1 MKKWMSML
9 LCAIMIVSALA
20 GCSGGGNSSKND
32 SSTPSASNSQA
43 DASKADS
50 TPTPSGDA
58 TTLTVSIFDRGTTTA
73 EFGTVTDNR
82 YVDWIN
88 ETFGAPNNINVEFYP
103 IPRSEEVNKLNAL
116 MASKDAPDVV
126 FTYTDS
132 VYYNFAKQGGLAA
145 LDDLLAQYGE
155 HINTN
160 LAECLPYGQYN
171 GVQYAIYAKRAA
183 RDITGHY
190 IRKDWCDKLGI
201 TLRTDENG
209 FYTMNIDE
217 LHDAL
222 VKFRDADVDQTGQ
235 QIFAMGMSGSGNQGR
250 SVTGIRDAFMD
261 AANITA
267 EQIACEPEFMWAGV
281 KEGFRWL
288 NKCYNEGLMDPDY
301 GTQSDTTKKAEYVTA
316 NRTGYWTDDSW
327 WQVNVGAA
335 LEALNEN
342 NPDAEVVALKLE
354 NVYGK
359 MMQQNY
365 PPTAIICMVPVF
377 SKAQTEAVKY
387 LDWLA
392 DYENDKVLRYGFEG
406 ENYTLVDGV
415 PTDIHL
421 DYQNL
426 SDYALMY
433 NGDPDATVNTA
444 TVVASLP
451 EFTKTIRT
459 QNLQI
464 GIEGG
469 YTPYPFGQEIVALT
483 NYKTDLD
490 AKIAELYVNSIMASP
505 DQFDTVWDQ
514 YAQEYLTIGGQQV
527 IDEKK
532 AVYAQKEGK

>member
-1 MKKWMSML
+1 MKKWMSLL
-9 LCAIMIVSALA
+9 LCLIVILSTLA
-20 GCSGGGNSSKND
+20 GCSGDGESSGGGNS
-32 SSTPSASNSQA
+32 ASGGTSQTGEESQA
-43 DASKADS
+43 SV
-50 TPTPSGDA
+50 PSGE
-58 TTLTVSIFDRGTTTA
+58 TKTITISVFDRGTTTE
-73 EFGTVTDNR
+73 EFGSVTENR

-88 ETFGAPNNINVEFYP
+88 ETFGAPNNFNVEFYA
-103 IPRSEEVNKLNAL
+103 IPLSEEVNKLNAL
-116 MASKDAPDVV
+116 MASREAPDLV

-145 LDDLLAQYGE
+145 LDDAIANYGPN
-155 HINTN
+155 ITAN
-160 LAECLPYGQYN
+160 LAECLPYGQYE
-171 GVQYAIYAKRAA
+171 GVQYAVYAKRAA

-201 TLRTDENG
+201 ELRTDENG

-217 LHDAL
+217 LYDAL
-222 VKFRDADVDQTGQ
+222 VQFRDADVDQTGQ
-235 QIFAMGMSGSGNQGR
+235 QIFAMGMSGSGNQTR

-261 AANITA
+261 AANITD
-267 EQIACEPEFMWAGV
+267 EQIACEPEFLWAGV

-301 GTQSDTTKKAEYVTA
+301 GTQADTTRKIEYVTA

-327 WQVNVGAA
+327 WQVNVGAG
-335 LEALNEN
+335 LEALHEN

-354 NVYGK
+354 NVYGE

-377 SKAQTEAVKY
+377 SEVVNETVMY
-387 LDWLA
+387 MDFLA
-392 DYENDKVLRYGFEG
+392 DYDNDKVLRYGFEG
-406 ENYTLVDGV
+406 ENYTLVDGI
-415 PTDIHL
+415 PTDINL

-433 NGDPDATVNTA
+433 NGDPDETINNA

-451 EFTKTIRT
+451 DFTKTIRE

-464 GIEGG
+464 GIIGG
-469 YTPYPFGQEIVALT
+469 YTPYPFGQEIVAQT
-483 NYKTDLD
+483 NYQTDLD
-490 AKIAELYVNSIMASP
+490 AKQAELYVNSIMASP
-505 DQFDTVWDQ
+505 DAFDSTWDS
-514 YAQEYLTIGGQQV
+514 YVQEWLNIGGQEM

-532 AVYAQKEGK
+532 AVYAEKEG